1 MVETGC
7 FKLLISTPDLH
18 GSHAFISWLT
28 CLLTC
33 SPVHFLSTCSPHWP
47 SSLFPSSF
55 LGLSPLTIIAG
66 SSTASPPVRV
76 TRQRIYSH
84 GLRCATPGKLLAYMK
99 LCLQLREWDLWQMS
113 HSYVD
118 VYFPGRAVAEAELGH
133 LPFQL
138 TSTSHRIHTDGGT
151 SSCTQ
156 DPRAKHTPSCSPMD
170 DATTRWDVASPSNAT
185 FHARY
190 HPLDEI
196 QSFVRDLAAA
206 YPQQVAVVPLGHSGE
221 GREMFALEISSVA
234 GASAG
239 ARDGSHDQN
248 SRQVVLDGKD
258 GKGKEERGTGPRC
271 GFLVTGAQHARE
283 VSIVYILTST
293 LPFAWRFSKPGFTG
307 LLLLL

>member
-1 MVETGC
+1 
-7 FKLLISTPDLH
+7 
-18 GSHAFISWLT
+18 
-28 CLLTC
+28 
-33 SPVHFLSTCSPHWP
+33 
-47 SSLFPSSF
+47 
-55 LGLSPLTIIAG
+55 
-66 SSTASPPVRV
+66 
-76 TRQRIYSH
+76 
-84 GLRCATPGKLLAYMK
+84 MK
-99 LCLQLREWDLWQMS
+99 LCLQLREWDLWQIS

-138 TSTSHRIHTDGGT
+138 PSTSHSIDTDRGT

-156 DPRAKHTPSCSPMD
+156 GPRAKHTPSCPPMTD
-170 DATTRWDVASPSNAT
+170 VTTRWDVASPSNAT

-196 QSFVRDLAAA
+196 QSFVRDLVTAN
-206 YPQQVAVVPLGHSGE
+206 PQQVAVVPLGHSGE
-221 GREMFALEISSVA
+221 GREMFALEISSAA

-283 VSIVYILTST
+283 VSIVYILSSIS
-293 LPFAWRFSKPGFTG
+293 P
-307 LLLLL
+307 LLGAFRKRGSLVY